1 MPNVRGNPSEGLV
14 SPWQADPKPKAEG
27 KAKAK
32 VKKEDGKSFSD
43 VKTCICGIWRCR
55 CWEQGRTEEGRRE
68 LMDLQKLW
76 RVWTRARANAQSSS
90 PQEA

>member
-32 VKKEDGKSFSD
+32 VKKEDGKSFSRHVFAGWD
-43 VKTCICGIWRCR
+43 
-55 CWEQGRTEEGRRE
+55 GRR
-68 LMDLQKLW
+68 K
-76 RVWTRARANAQSSS
+76 VGGN
-90 PQEA
+90 